1 LHLTS
6 LSVNAISYSNE
17 DYKQFHIISRAIL
30 SHEYIYECAYLF
42 YVFWIQRR
50 CGILSLLFFSLQVKF
65 KLPGLTIFIKLL
77 LQNLT
82 DFCYLSDSLA
92 VYHSSNALHLFLLV
106 MGQESRGLFDQIGN

>member
-1 LHLTS
+1 MHLTS

-17 DYKQFHIISRAIL
+17 DYKQYHIISIAIL

-42 YVFWIQRR
+42 YVLWIQRR

-65 KLPGLTIFIKLL
+65 KLPGRTIFIKLL

-92 VYHSSNALHLFLLV
+92 VYHSSNALQMFLQV
-106 MGQESRGLFDQIGN
+106 MGQESRGLFDQIRN